1 MLSVNDVMTI
11 NPERVDVSEPV
22 QRAIN
27 KLFELDA
34 RHLPVVDANDELIGM
49 LSDRDLREF
58 SLPYEMEFGNMT
70 QADERE
76 TTPVSEVM
84 QGDVISVHP
93 EDPAAEV
100 VDLILEQRIGAVP
113 VVDPLDG
120 SLVGIVSYVDILRE
134 ARDSWEELLETGAV

>member
-1 MLSVNDVMTI
+1 MLTVNDVMTI
-11 NPERVDVSEPV
+11 NPERVEVSDPV
-22 QRAIN
+22 QTAIN
-27 KLFELDA
+27 RLFELDA
-34 RHLPVVDANDELIGM
+34 RHLPVVDANDELVGI

-58 SLPYEMEFGNMT
+58 SLPYEMEFDNLT

-76 TTPVSEVM
+76 STPVSQVM
-84 QGDVISVHP
+84 KGDVISVHP
-93 EDPAAEV
+93 EDPAAKV

-134 ARDSWEELLETGAV
+134 ARDSWVELTE

>member
-11 NPERVDVSEPV
+11 NPERVEVSQPV

-58 SLPYEMEFGNMT
+58 SLPYEMEFENMT

-134 ARDSWEELLETGAV
+134 ARDSWEELLE